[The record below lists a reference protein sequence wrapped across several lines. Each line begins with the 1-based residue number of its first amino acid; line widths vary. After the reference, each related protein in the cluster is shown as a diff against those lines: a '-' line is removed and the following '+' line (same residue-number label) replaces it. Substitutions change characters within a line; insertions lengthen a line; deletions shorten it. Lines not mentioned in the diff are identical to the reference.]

1 MERKRRK
8 KRLSKQGRRYLF
20 GFLGALA
27 IAGVVF
33 GVVMGVHS
41 CKVSASKRVLPFAS
55 GSNYCYTGDGFMFL
69 NGKTLRYMN
78 LADEKKDFS
87 IDIESENVKLTGTE
101 FVKALYGAST
111 VRVIGTPFDN
121 RIDGG
126 IIKTA
131 SGGKYVGV
139 YVENHDNTKSLIV
152 YNSAGA
158 QTYRLD
164 FSDSM
169 LLDFGFEGGSSSVIY
184 TTELSTLGGA
194 ITTTIT
200 TYDLNRDSKT
210 GVMNINGQTVKNV
223 ILTKKSVFALGTDSL
238 VRFDRSTNEEA
249 YRIICR
255 GYELK
260 SSSRDGGKLHL
271 MLKRS
276 DNALLPMRV
285 LTVSESNSPEDKMTE
300 FTSSADALDAFV
312 MGGYVA
318 IVHTNSLNVYSTQG
332 KLMKS
337 FSIDGADAVQK
348 LDDKNILITRA
359 GEAILY
365 TFK

>member
-1 MERKRRK
+1 M
-8 KRLSKQGRRYLF
+8 
-20 GFLGALA
+20 A
-27 IAGVVF
+27 IVGIVF
-33 GVVMGVHS
+33 GVVMGVRS
-41 CKVSASKRVLPFAS
+41 CKVSASKRVLPFTADS
-55 GSNYCYTGDGFMFL
+55 KYFYTGDGFMFL
-69 NGKTLRYMN
+69 SGKTLRYMN
-78 LADEKKDFS
+78 LVDEKKDFS
-87 IDIESENVKLTGTE
+87 IDVESENVNLTGSE
-101 FVKALYGAST
+101 LIKALYGAST

-139 YVENHDNTKSLIV
+139 YVETPDNTKALIV
-152 YNSAGA
+152 YNSTGA

-164 FSDSM
+164 FSDSV

-200 TYDLNRDSKT
+200 TYDLSRESKT
-210 GVMNINGQTVKNV
+210 GVINISGQTVKNV

-255 GYELK
+255 GYDLK

-271 MLKRS
+271 MLKPS
-276 DNALLPMRV
+276 DNALMPVRV
-285 LTVSESNSPEDKMTE
+285 LTVSESNAPDDKMTE
-300 FTSSADALDAFV
+300 FVASTDAIDAFV

-318 IVHTNSLNVYSTQG
+318 IVHTDSINVYSTQG
-332 KLMKS
+332 KPVKS
-337 FSIDGADAVQK
+337 FSLDGADSAQK

-359 GEAILY
+359 SEAILY